1 MSAVLILFFSN
12 QFKIING
19 QKKKKINGPKR
30 CILEWYILL
39 PLKAAWAAV
48 KGSKEWR
55 SQKTPLN
62 RLA

>member
-1 MSAVLILFFSN
+1 MD
-12 QFKIING
+12 K
-19 QKKKKINGPKR
+19 KKKKINGPKR

>member
-12 QFKIING
+12 QLKIING
-19 QKKKKINGPKR
+19 KKKINGPRR
-30 CILEWYILL
+30 CILVWYILL